1 MSTLEEIEEKLKKML
16 YLGKKII
23 NLDEFKPLF
32 LNALK
37 LHYEVGFNM
46 FYNTGLINFEVTKG
60 INKFVTIPYNVAIGI
75 HTHPKYLY
83 KSEYIAERIRLKG
96 YKPPSHT
103 DYIQSIYDF
112 IKTKSIN
119 IIIENSGMW
128 IYGPNKELI
137 EEVYRVQPDI
147 PDILAEEIKEGELD
161 KEINVGDQLY
171 HLIDILGYNANNEH
185 QNLILNKNIVISIII
200 NHILKE
206 PPTEEFIK
214 ELEREDMDALIK
226 RYNIQKE
233 KISIKEYI
241 TRIEDLVGG
250 DDIGFNVRYIPWE
263 EPFEF
268 IVNITDEYL
277 DIFKQIKDRGL
288 NIFDETDKDI
298 ILEIANKTEQGRI
311 LRKI

>member
-1 MSTLEEIEEKLKKML
+1 MSTLEEIQEELKKIKLEREKLKMAEERLNRKEKML

-23 NLDEFKPLF
+23 NLNKFKPLF

-37 LHYEVGFNM
+37 LDYEVGFNM
-46 FYNTGLINFEVTKG
+46 FYNTDLINFEVTKG

-75 HTHPKYLY
+75 
-83 KSEYIAERIRLKG
+83 
-96 YKPPSHT
+96 
-103 DYIQSIYDF
+103 
-112 IKTKSIN
+112 
-119 IIIENSGMW
+119 
-128 IYGPNKELI
+128 
-137 EEVYRVQPDI
+137 
-147 PDILAEEIKEGELD
+147 
-161 KEINVGDQLY
+161 
-171 HLIDILGYNANNEH
+171 
-185 QNLILNKNIVISIII
+185 
-200 NHILKE
+200 

-214 ELEREDMDALIK
+214 ELERQDMDALIK

-241 TRIEDLVGG
+241 TRIEDLVGEDG
-250 DDIGFNVRYIPWE
+250 IGFNVTYIPWE

-268 IVNITDEYL
+268 IVNITAEYL

-288 NIFDETDKDI
+288 NIFDETDKDV